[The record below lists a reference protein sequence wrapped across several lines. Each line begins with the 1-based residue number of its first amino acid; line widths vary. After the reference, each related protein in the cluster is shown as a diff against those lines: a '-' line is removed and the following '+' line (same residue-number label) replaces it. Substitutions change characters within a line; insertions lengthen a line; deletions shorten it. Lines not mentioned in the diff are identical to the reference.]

1 MDLGQIRTS
10 IDQVDRDLVELLNR
24 RLDLVDKVGLYK
36 YIEGL
41 EIENKDRE
49 SYIKDR
55 LINDYDSKDEAILDI
70 FEEIFAVSKARQ
82 SKNFASYKELQEE
95 CKKKKENIILISI
108 FFLSFILLRVF
119 LISKNIYLK

>member
-55 LINDYDSKDEAILDI
+55 LINDYDSKDGAILDI

-82 SKNFASYKELQEE
+82 AKHFASYLS
-95 CKKKKENIILISI
+95 LIHI
-108 FFLSFILLRVF
+108 
-119 LISKNIYLK
+119 